1 MKHNLDNITSQKW
14 GARHI
19 CEPHDHKSGGLEP
32 LGPIGVY
39 AYASTMHTKVS
50 QRQIRTLVVYN
61 RSCTFLLPFL
71 GIFTN
76 LEVQERRFL
85 TSQATLTLQTSY
97 LNVSNACVTTE
108 IAAQARIN
116 ISDFPVLS
124 VVVVGSMHRRVTKL
138 ISTSALSYRSISC
151 YMSQRAK

>member
-1 MKHNLDNITSQKW
+1 MPYLPFFFPIYTCVILMIRYSKHTQCH
-14 GARHI
+14 RR
-19 CEPHDHKSGGLEP
+19 PP
-32 LGPIGVY
+32 LQFCCVSLH
-39 AYASTMHTKVS
+39 ASTMHTKVS

-71 GIFTN
+71 NIFTN

-85 TSQATLTLQTSY
+85 TSQATLTLRTSY